1 MSIYKNSYISKN
13 KFTRSGDKLA
23 SVKGIV
29 LHYTANPGASAA
41 NHKTYFGN
49 GAGGR
54 YAGAHIFVDEK
65 EALCIVP
72 LNEIAYHAN
81 ENKCRIPKLKGHVGN
96 YYGDANC
103 TAIGVEMCIN
113 KAGKIEEAT
122 FKRTV
127 NIVAEL
133 CKKFKLDVNDLYRH
147 YDVTG
152 KNCPAPWVSNPSEF
166 TRFKNAVKAKLN
178 PVKTASKSSVEAP
191 SYYKSGTGLYKIKK
205 SCGAYDGV
213 KFSNSKK
220 VHDLNKGEVYTII
233 KIVKYGSTYR
243 LKTKSG
249 LYITA
254 NKDYVEKV

>member
-1 MSIYKNSYISKN
+1 MTSYKNSFINKN
-13 KFTRSGDKLA
+13 KFTRPGDKLA

-41 NHKTYFGN
+41 NHKKYFGN

-81 ENKCRIPKLKGHVGN
+81 ENKCRIPKLQGHVGS

-103 TAIGVEMCIN
+103 TAIGIEMCIN
-113 KAGKIEEAT
+113 KSGKIEEAT

-127 NIVAEL
+127 NIVAGL
-133 CKKFKLDVNDLYRH
+133 CKKYRLGVDDLYRH

-166 TRFKNAVKAKLN
+166 TRFKKVVKAKLN
-178 PVKTASKSSVEAP
+178 PVTKVSSTVVAP
-191 SYYKSGTGLYKIKK
+191 SYYKSGTGLYRIKK
-205 SCGAYDGV
+205 DCYAYKSVIFDKENRV
-213 KFSNSKK
+213 E
-220 VHDLNKGEVYTII
+220 LCQKGTKYTTVG
-233 KIVKYGSTYR
+233 IVKYGSTYR
-243 LKTKSG
+243 LRTKSG

-254 NKDYVEKV
+254 NKEFVDKI

>member
-1 MSIYKNSYISKN
+1 MTSYKNSYINKN
-13 KFTRSGDKLA
+13 KFSRPGDKLA
-23 SVKGIV
+23 AVKGIV

-41 NHKTYFGN
+41 NHKTFFGN
-49 GAGGR
+49 VTGGR

-81 ENKCRIPKLKGHVGN
+81 EKNCRIAKLKGHVGS

-103 TAIGVEMCIN
+103 TTIGIEMCIN
-113 KAGKIEEAT
+113 KYGNIEEAT
-122 FKRTV
+122 FNSTV
-127 NIVAEL
+127 DIVVEL
-133 CKKFKLDVNDLYRH
+133 CKKYKLTVNDLYRH

-152 KNCPAPWVSNPSEF
+152 KNCPAPWVSNPSEW
-166 TRFKNAVKAKLN
+166 TRYKSTVNAKLN
-178 PVKTASKSSVEAP
+178 PITKVSSTVEAP
-191 SYYKSGTGLYKIKK
+191 SYYKSPSGLYRIKK
-205 SCGAYDGV
+205 DCYAYQSV
-213 KFSNSKK
+213 KFDKDKRVELCKK
-220 VHDLNKGEVYTII
+220 GNAYTIVN
-233 KIVKYGSTYR
+233 IVKYGSAYR

>member
-1 MSIYKNSYISKN
+1 MASYKTSYINKN
-13 KFTRSGDKLA
+13 KYTRPGDKLA

-72 LNEIAYHAN
+72 LNELAYHAN
-81 ENKCRIPKLKGHVGN
+81 ENKCRISKLKGHVGN

-103 TAIGVEMCIN
+103 TAIGIEMCIN

-122 FKRTV
+122 FNRTV
-127 NIVAEL
+127 NVVAEL
-133 CKKFKLDVNDLYRH
+133 CKKYKLGVDDLYRH

-178 PVKTASKSSVEAP
+178 PVAKVSSTVEAP
-191 SYYKSGTGLYKIKK
+191 SYYKSGTGLYRIKK
-205 SCGAYDGV
+205 NCYAYKSVIFDKDNRV
-213 KFSNSKK
+213 E
-220 VHDLNKGEVYTII
+220 LCQKGTKYTITDI
-233 KIVKYGSTYR
+233 AKYGSAYR
-243 LKTKSG
+243 LHTKSG
-249 LYITA
+249 LFITA
-254 NKDYVEKV
+254 NKEYVEKV

>member
-1 MSIYKNSYISKN
+1 MSAYKNSYINKN
-13 KFTRSGDKLA
+13 QYTRPGDKLA
-23 SVKGIV
+23 AIKGIV

-72 LNEIAYHAN
+72 LNEVAYHAN
-81 ENKCRIPKLKGHVGN
+81 ENKCRISKLKGHVGG

-113 KAGKIEEAT
+113 KAGKIETAT
-122 FKRTV
+122 FNRTV
-127 NIVAEL
+127 NVVAEL
-133 CKKFKLDVNDLYRH
+133 CKKFKLDANDLYRH

-152 KNCPAPWVSNPSEF
+152 KNCPAPWVSKSSEF
-166 TRFKNAVKAKLN
+166 TRFKKAVTSKLKGK
-178 PVKTASKSSVEAP
+178 VTTASKKTA
-191 SYYKSGTGLYKIKK
+191 SYYKSGTGLYRIKK
-205 SCGAYDGV
+205 DCYAYKTV
-213 KFSNSKK
+213 KFDKDK
-220 VHDLNKGEVYTII
+220 RVEVCEKGTKYTI
-233 KIVKYGSTYR
+233 VDVVRYGSAYR

-254 NKDYVEKV
+254 NKEFVEKV